1 MSIKNIKVLIV
12 DDSAVVRQALASL
25 LQMDK
30 NITVT
35 VAADPF
41 IAAKKIQKEVP
52 DVITLDIEMPHMD
65 GITFLKRIMSQ
76 RPIPVVIISSLTQK
90 SAYTSIEALHV
101 GAIDVLE
108 KPSFDAH
115 QLNKA
120 ARHIIDVVRAA
131 SRANIRRKQIAPAT
145 RPDIVKTLPGKNIL
159 SAASKIVAVGASTG
173 GVEALQEFLQA
184 MPVDCHGIV
193 IVQHM
198 PEIFTRSFADR
209 LNQTCRIE
217 VKEAEQGDNIMR
229 GRALIAPGNK
239 HMEIKRSGAR
249 YYVQLSDSDP
259 VNRHRP
265 SIDVLFSSVAHYA
278 AHNAIGI
285 IMTGMGA
292 DGARGLLEMKMAGAY
307 TIAQDEKSSVVFGM
321 PKEAIKLNAA
331 AKILPLTQIATHV
344 LQVI

>member
-1 MSIKNIKVLIV
+1 MSIKNIKVLVV
-12 DDSAVVRQALASL
+12 DDSAVVRQALTSL

-41 IAAKKIQKEVP
+41 IAVKKIQKEVP

-76 RPIPVVIISSLTQK
+76 RPIPVVIISSLTQR
-90 SAYTSIEALHV
+90 SAQTSIEALHV

-108 KPSFDAH
+108 KPSFNSYQFD
-115 QLNKA
+115 NA
-120 ARHIIDVVRAA
+120 ARYIIDVVRAA
-131 SRANIRRKQIAPAT
+131 SRANIRRRQIAPVT
-145 RPDIVKTLPGKNIL
+145 RTDVVKTFLGKSIL
-159 SAASKIVAVGASTG
+159 SATDKIVAVGASTG
-173 GVEALQEFLQA
+173 GVEALLEFLQA

-198 PEIFTRSFADR
+198 PEVFTRSFADR
-209 LNQTCRIE
+209 LNRTCRIE
-217 VKEAEQGDNIMR
+217 VKEAEQGDNILC

-239 HMEIKRSGAR
+239 HMEVRRNGTR
-249 YYVQLSDSDP
+249 YYVQLNDDEP

-265 SIDVLFSSVAHYA
+265 SIDVLFSSLAHCTGR
-278 AHNAIGI
+278 NSVGI
-285 IMTGMGA
+285 IMTGMGG
-292 DGARGLLEMKMAGAY
+292 DGARGLLQMKMAGAY

-331 AKILPLTQIATHV
+331 EKILPLNQIAAHV
-344 LQVI
+344 LQVF